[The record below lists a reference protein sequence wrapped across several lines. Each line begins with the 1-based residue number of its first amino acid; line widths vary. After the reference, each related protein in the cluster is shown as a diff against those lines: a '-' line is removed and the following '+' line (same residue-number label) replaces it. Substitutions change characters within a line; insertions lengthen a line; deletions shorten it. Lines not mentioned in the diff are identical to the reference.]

1 MRLPRTHVPVAPPTV
16 DEVAFRDLYRKSEYP
31 VETADGWTLIVTRY
45 EPAPQPFHQPLLG
58 EPLLLVHGF
67 SQNRHTWTSG
77 EFVKNL
83 LYFGLDIHIVE
94 LRGHGKS
101 NAQLQHERSEST
113 GRPLPPDL
121 DYGWDADDYLLH
133 DLPAATAAVK
143 ARTGRRRVF
152 YVGHSMGGMLG
163 YGYAGL
169 HDDLEGLVTIGAP
182 RTSAGASFC
191 SASSRSPRPSPAR
204 SSTPG

>member
-1 MRLPRTHVPVAPPTV
+1 MRLPRTHVPVVPPTV

-31 VETADGWTLIVTRY
+31 VETTDGWTLMVTRY
-45 EPAPQPFHQPLLG
+45 EPAPQPFHQTLLG

-101 NAQLQHERSEST
+101 NQQLQRERST
-113 GRPLPPDL
+113 NFDGDL
-121 DYGWDADDYLLH
+121 Q
-133 DLPAATAAVK
+133 
-143 ARTGRRRVF
+143 F
-152 YVGHSMGGMLG
+152 
-163 YGYAGL
+163 
-169 HDDLEGLVTIGAP
+169 
-182 RTSAGASFC
+182 
-191 SASSRSPRPSPAR
+191 SSNPE
-204 SSTPG
+204 

>member
-1 MRLPRTHVPVAPPTV
+1 MPPTV
-16 DEVAFRDLYRKSEYP
+16 DEVAFRDLYRKSEYA
-31 VETADGWTLIVTRY
+31 VETADGWTLVVTRY
-45 EPAPQPFHQPLLG
+45 EPAPQPFHQPLFG

-67 SQNRHTWTSG
+67 SQNRHAWTSG

-101 NAQLQHERSEST
+101 NAAAPARAGSEST

-121 DYGWDADDYLLH
+121 DYGWDLDSYLLH
-133 DLPAATAAVK
+133 DLPAAVAAVK
-143 ARTGRRRVF
+143 ARHRAR
-152 YVGHSMGGMLG
+152 
-163 YGYAGL
+163 AGL
-169 HDDLEGLVTIGAP
+169 LRAATPWEGCSATGTPGSTTTSRGWSPSGLP
-182 RTSAGASFC
+182 RTSGGGSFC

>member
-1 MRLPRTHVPVAPPTV
+1 MPPTV

-31 VETADGWTLIVTRY
+31 VETPDGWTLKVTRY
-45 EPAPQPFHQPLLG
+45 EPSPQPFHQSLLG

-101 NAQLQHERSEST
+101 NQQLQRERSRQHVCGGLG
-113 GRPLPPDL
+113 GRVQP
-121 DYGWDADDYLLH
+121 
-133 DLPAATAAVK
+133 
-143 ARTGRRRVF
+143 
-152 YVGHSMGGMLG
+152 VG
-163 YGYAGL
+163 
-169 HDDLEGLVTIGAP
+169 P
-182 RTSAGASFC
+182 QR
-191 SASSRSPRPSPAR
+191 
-204 SSTPG
+204 